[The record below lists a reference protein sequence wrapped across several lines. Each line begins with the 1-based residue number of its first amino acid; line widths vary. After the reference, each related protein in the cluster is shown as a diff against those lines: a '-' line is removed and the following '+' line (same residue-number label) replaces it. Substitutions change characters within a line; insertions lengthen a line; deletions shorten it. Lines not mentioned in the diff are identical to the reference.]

1 MLPNPTFRMSRSLWL
16 GLGAEL
22 HRRTEGR
29 HESGAFLLG
38 TRTGT
43 EREATAVI
51 YYDDLD
57 PRAYATGV
65 CVLHADAFGR
75 LWDRCAEMSLVVVAD
90 AHVHPRGAWQS
101 LSDRENPMIARLAR
115 HCDCAIHGVRVVRY
129 PGHHLR
135 LELTERLD
143 PPRDAK
149 GKPDVAGTMQMITDV
164 VETWVREYPEQW
176 LWVH

>member
-1 MLPNPTFRMSRSLWL
+1 MLPNPTLRMSRSLWL

-101 LSDRENPMIARLAR
+101 LSDRENPMIARLGHLALILPLMAR
-115 HCDCAIHGVRVVRY
+115 PPVRRWSVGLYEYLGNHRWRSHGGRHVARV
-129 PGHHLR
+129 LKI
-135 LELTERLD
+135 E
-143 PPRDAK
+143 
-149 GKPDVAGTMQMITDV
+149 DVQ
-164 VETWVREYPEQW
+164 
-176 LWVH
+176 